1 MAIDKN
7 FIDDL
12 VAQVNI
18 VDVISNY
25 VSLKRSGSNYMGLCP
40 FHSEKSPSFSVSE
53 SKQFYHC
60 FGCNSGGGVINFIMN
75 IEGLSYVDAIRF
87 LAKMYNIE
95 VVENN
100 EFAKYDSSDRD
111 KIIDMNKKTA
121 RFFYNNLQDEKN
133 AHIKEYLKDRK
144 ISPKIATTF
153 GIGYANNS
161 FNDLMNYLEKE
172 GYTKDD
178 MILAGLVSRNDKG
191 SVYDKFRARVMF
203 PIIDVRGDVIAFG
216 GRVIDDSMPKYL
228 NSPETKVF
236 IKSNNLFALNIA
248 KKSKM
253 GYIILAEGYMDVIA
267 LHMAG
272 FDCAVASLGTSL
284 TDGQARILTKY
295 TNDVVIAFDSD
306 NAGQIASNRA
316 IDILKK
322 VGLNIKVLQ
331 MNDAKDPDEFIKKH
345 GKTRFENLIDSSDN
359 DTQYKFD
366 KILSRYNLAD
376 DTQKIDCIKEL
387 IKMISEL
394 PSAIE
399 RDIFLTKSSQKT
411 DVSIESIRLEFKN
424 YVKNLQKNLKSKQKR
439 ETLSPSRF
447 VQPKFKE
454 ITYENVKSARAEEE
468 ILCLLFTDCNLIGKI
483 DINDN
488 RFSVGFFR
496 NVYNLARGLY
506 EDGKQITI
514 SSLTD
519 KFDANE
525 ISHLTKII
533 NRPQTTVNREELLRN
548 CIDKINEQYA
558 YRTDDLALLMELKKK
573 SRSV

>member
-111 KIIDMNKKTA
+111 KILGMNKKTA

-488 RFSVGFFR
+488 RFSVDFFR